1 MFKTDGKK
9 KVKKDKWRRQ
19 SLTKYSVA
27 ICCVFGN
34 FCCFLNKQNTVVIIT
49 LYLFDISSR
58 RHLWNVLTFWWEFTA
73 VIICWLVIIVILIKL
88 FTENQWLVRFV
99 LAGLSVFFSA
109 FDYKLIFGNIISKL
123 NTEDK
128 GRHERNLKSRMK
140 AREWKQKHVG
150 HVKKTNDAWKKIE
163 NYVQMIFYK
172 TLLRFF
178 FAFPN

>member
-1 MFKTDGKK
+1 MKGKLLLIIFSLLNNIFLVSVLPTKPLTPPVILIDLCSRPRRNFVNIVEVSEFKTDGKK

-34 FCCFLNKQNTVVIIT
+34 FCCYLNKQNTVVIIT

-88 FTENQWLVRFV
+88 FTEKQWLVRFV
-99 LAGLSVFFSA
+99 SP
-109 FDYKLIFGNIISKL
+109 D
-123 NTEDK
+123 
-128 GRHERNLKSRMK
+128 
-140 AREWKQKHVG
+140 
-150 HVKKTNDAWKKIE
+150 
-163 NYVQMIFYK
+163 
-172 TLLRFF
+172 
-178 FAFPN
+178 

>member
-1 MFKTDGKK
+1 MKGKLLLIIFSLLINIFLVSVLPTKPLTPPVILIDLCSRPRRNFVNIVEVSEFKTDGKK

-34 FCCFLNKQNTVVIIT
+34 FCCYLNKQNTVVIIT

-99 LAGLSVFFSA
+99 SP
-109 FDYKLIFGNIISKL
+109 D
-123 NTEDK
+123 
-128 GRHERNLKSRMK
+128 
-140 AREWKQKHVG
+140 
-150 HVKKTNDAWKKIE
+150 
-163 NYVQMIFYK
+163 
-172 TLLRFF
+172 
-178 FAFPN
+178 

>member
-1 MFKTDGKK
+1 MKGKLLLIIFSLLINIFLVSVLPTKPLTPPVILIDLCSRPRRNFVNIVEVSEFKTDGKK

-34 FCCFLNKQNTVVIIT
+34 FCCSLNKQNTVVIIT

-99 LAGLSVFFSA
+99 SP
-109 FDYKLIFGNIISKL
+109 D
-123 NTEDK
+123 
-128 GRHERNLKSRMK
+128 
-140 AREWKQKHVG
+140 
-150 HVKKTNDAWKKIE
+150 
-163 NYVQMIFYK
+163 
-172 TLLRFF
+172 
-178 FAFPN
+178 

>member
-1 MFKTDGKK
+1 MKGKLLLIIFSLLINIFLVSVLLTKPLTPPVILIDLCSRPRRNFVNIVEVSEFKTDGKK

-34 FCCFLNKQNTVVIIT
+34 FCCYLNKQNTVVIIT

-99 LAGLSVFFSA
+99 SP
-109 FDYKLIFGNIISKL
+109 D
-123 NTEDK
+123 
-128 GRHERNLKSRMK
+128 
-140 AREWKQKHVG
+140 
-150 HVKKTNDAWKKIE
+150 
-163 NYVQMIFYK
+163 
-172 TLLRFF
+172 
-178 FAFPN
+178 